1 MRKLLS
7 ISEALQQLAIS
18 DEAEE
23 LDKKFRSLP
32 SDPNVEETDCDY
44 CFDSDTPEGYGWDNL
59 LKYLDPSLIMESNNT
74 DAEIPETGDIA
85 LLRVKLTNP
94 KDGKKLYL
102 GYERRPVLILSAKS
116 STIDELEITHSASY
130 KGNELINI
138 GHFIGKDGR
147 DSYINIYNSDK
158 YKDLPV
164 AYQFPTFDP
173 TTNKPL
179 TENDVNEMFAKR
191 FGKVYTRKKDM
202 DSILLVDFH
211 YSDNFIT
218 RLDNET
224 MKEIFNALNT
234 YLEKNTV
241 DLY

>member
-18 DEAEE
+18 DEADE
-23 LDKKFRSLP
+23 LDKKLRSLP
-32 SDPNVEETDCDY
+32 LDTDVEETDCDY
-44 CFDSDTPEGYGWDNL
+44 CFDDDTPEGYGWDNL
-59 LKYLDPSLIMESNNT
+59 LKYLDPSLLTESNAA
-74 DAEIPETGDIA
+74 DDEIPETGDIA

-94 KDGKKLYL
+94 KDGKRLYL
-102 GYERRPVLILSAKS
+102 GYERRPVLILSARS
-116 STIDELEITHSASY
+116 SMIDGLEITHSSSY
-130 KGNELINI
+130 KGNDLINI

-158 YKDLPV
+158 YKDLPA

-191 FGKVYTRKKDM
+191 FGKVYVRKKNK

-218 RLDNET
+218 RLNKET
-224 MKEIFNALNT
+224 MKEIFNALNA
-234 YLEKNTV
+234 YLEKNGV
-241 DLY
+241 DLS